1 MNIWDCLII
10 ALVALMLYLA
20 VRALRRGKTGSCH
33 TASCDG
39 HCEACARRM
48 QAEK

>member
-1 MNIWDCLII
+1 MNFCDLLII
-10 ALVALMLYLA
+10 ALVALMLYFA
-20 VRALRRGKTGSCH
+20 IRALRRGKSGSCH

-48 QAEK
+48 QEEK